1 MNFPKVV
8 QFNLF
13 LCLFSFPILL
23 SAQGRTLINADF
35 EQPQLAN
42 ANTWGLVHHSAV
54 PGWSTNSSSGQI
66 EFWRAPFQG
75 VTPPSGQQHVELN
88 ANQAADLYFDACMF
102 DGETVSWSFYHRGRA
117 GRDSARLLIGP
128 PGAEIE
134 VLRFGT
140 NNNAWV
146 QYSGSF
152 SNTHGNTDIRFR
164 FQPISTANGNLTVG
178 NFIDDVEITGLP
190 PVVEFADEHYSDLEA
205 SGANLPRLRING
217 RIPASGLRIDLE
229 IAGGNASHGPD
240 FSLSTPFIIPSGD
253 YDGSTTIDISSAL
266 QIMDD
271 TEYEIDETLVLRL
284 INPQTP
290 LFINDANC
298 DGLTFDQA
306 TYTILDDDFVLA
318 VELSSFE
325 AKNIDCAYNLIQ
337 WESATEEH
345 HDYYQ
350 LEYSFDA
357 MEWNNLS
364 QIQGNAVEG
373 EGSRYS
379 YKHYNSSS
387 IYYRLKIVDLYG
399 EYVYSDVLQLNAPCN
414 DGQNIQ
420 VYPNPIAVN
429 NPLNIKLG
437 SYQGS
442 LGIRV
447 VNMSGQMVL
456 EQEINY
462 SSPNHQIELG
472 QLSPAVYQL
481 QLIGKDFQ
489 KQSTIV
495 VY

>member
-1 MNFPKVV
+1 MIFPKVV
-8 QFNLF
+8 YFNL
-13 LCLFSFPILL
+13 LLFSFPILL

-42 ANTWGLVHHSAV
+42 TNTWGLVHHSAV

-66 EFWRAPFQG
+66 EFWRAPFQA

-102 DGETVSWSFYHRGRA
+102 DGESLNWSFYHRGRA

-134 VLRFGT
+134 ILRFGT
-140 NNNAWV
+140 SNNAWV

-152 SNTHGNTDIRFR
+152 NNTHGNTDIRFR

-178 NFIDDVEITGLP
+178 NFIDAVEITGLP
-190 PVVEFADEHYSDLEA
+190 PVIEFAEEHYSDLEA
-205 SGANLPRLRING
+205 SGANLPRIRVNG
-217 RIPASGLRIDLE
+217 RIPASGLRVDLE
-229 IAGGNASHGPD
+229 IAGGNVSHGQD
-240 FSLSTPFIIPSGD
+240 FNLSTPFIIPSGD

-266 QIMDD
+266 QIIDD
-271 TEYEIDETLVLRL
+271 TEYEMDEALILRL
-284 INPQTP
+284 INPQAP
-290 LFINDANC
+290 LLINDANC

-325 AKNIDCAYNLIQ
+325 AKNVDCSYNLIQ
-337 WESATEEH
+337 WESEENH
-345 HDYYQ
+345 AYYQ
-350 LEYSFDA
+350 LEYSFNA
-357 MEWNNLS
+357 IEWNNLR
-364 QIQGNAVEG
+364 QLQGNAVEG

-399 EYVYSDVLQLNAPCN
+399 DYVYSDVLQLNDPCN
-414 DGQNIQ
+414 HEQEVQ
-420 VYPNPIAVN
+420 VYPNPIAAN
-429 NPLNIKLG
+429 TRLNVRLS
-437 SYQGS
+437 SYQGP
-442 LGIRV
+442 LRIRV
-447 VNMSGQMVL
+447 INMNAQIIL
-456 EQEINY
+456 EKEIEY
-462 SSPNHQIELG
+462 STDNSLI
-472 QLSPAVYQL
+472 QLDQLPPAVYQV

-489 KQSTIV
+489 KQRSIIV
-495 VY
+495 Y